1 MRDDVFKS
9 ILRPR
14 VREVLPKP
22 IVDAS
27 DVRLARA
34 LVENHRA
41 WRVRLARAGK
51 GEVHTRSGLD
61 WMLTPEGEIGV
72 AITGMSEE
80 EAGDQ
85 LVEAFAL
92 FSRKRN
98 PLNVV
103 VTAGQNSGPR
113 DLIGRLVA
121 WGFQPAFQIGMAVD
135 VNALNKRVELHRDL
149 RLFLCDDATALLNG
163 RAKVM
168 TRAQIM
174 RPKRVWHFEA
184 RLKTRRVGF
193 VSLHIASGVAGVY
206 DVTVLPDYQRRGI
219 GTGLVMGACL
229 FARKL
234 GYQYAV
240 LKAENSDL
248 FRRVGFYR
256 VTRFLHTVQESTA
269 LRGRPTDR
277 DLDIA
282 CVASVGER
290 GRFCKLLR
298 EYPRAMDWRS
308 RMGLTPL
315 HVAIASG
322 RPDFACWLMD
332 RGAKVDKDIMSLLQ

>member
-1 MRDDVFKS
+1 MKEDVFRS

-14 VREVLPKP
+14 VRESLPKP
-22 IVDAS
+22 LVEAS

-51 GEVHTRSGLD
+51 GVVHTRSGLD
-61 WMLTPEGEIGV
+61 WMLTPDGETGL
-72 AITGMSEE
+72 AITGMAEE
-80 EAGDQ
+80 EAEAQ

-98 PLNVV
+98 PLDVV

-121 WGFQPAFQIGMAVD
+121 WGFQPEFQVGMAVD
-135 VNALNKRVELHRDL
+135 VNALNKRVEFPKGLKLSFCEDVS
-149 RLFLCDDATALLNG
+149 AVLNG
-163 RAKVM
+163 RAKVW
-168 TRAQIM
+168 TKAQTM
-174 RPKRVWHFEA
+174 RPRRVWHIQA
-184 RLKTRRVGF
+184 VMKRRPVGI
-193 VSLHIASGVAGVY
+193 VSLHISGGVAGVY
-206 DVTVLPDYQRRGI
+206 DVMVLPEYQKQGF
-219 GTGLVMGACL
+219 GTALVMGACL
-229 FARKL
+229 FAKKL
-234 GYQYAV
+234 GYQYCV
-240 LKAENSDL
+240 LAAGETEL

-256 VTRFLHTVQESTA
+256 VSRFLYTVQESTG
-269 LRGRPTDR
+269 LRGRPNDR
-277 DLDIA
+277 DLEIA
-282 CVASVGER
+282 CAASVGER

-298 EYPRAMDWRS
+298 EYPKAMTWRS

-322 RPDFACWLMD
+322 RPDFACWLID
-332 RGAKVDKDIMSLLQ
+332 RGAKADEDVMGMLK